1 METIQNLGRRKLRNG
16 LTISGILIGVLAL
29 TTMGSMA
36 EKMSAFADGGERY
49 YTDHVEVTDAARA
62 WGGMVPLAK
71 RDEIARVPGVVA
83 AFAVVETSATIEDEF
98 RFMNWPSILAR
109 QPGYDEHASYRLPI
123 AEGRSLNATSRG
135 EVVLGADLAKELGA
149 RVGGTVLLPKPPKE
163 PRSGVTSRE
172 FAVVGIFERTFS
184 QPDVIAMVSFPDGQ
198 RLLAASLPPA
208 VRDAIDPA
216 TLATGI
222 DAFGAAGSDLDE
234 LARRIPREVSGVK
247 ATPPSELV
255 ARFRSFILIFTA
267 MTTAAALLAL
277 LIGGLSVVNTMTMAV
292 AERGREI
299 GLKKAIG
306 ARTGD
311 ILREHLFEA
320 VAIGLIG
327 GGLGVM
333 AGWGVTAAINAATA
347 DQNISM
353 FLLTPR
359 LVAIGLGF
367 SIGLGALAGI
377 LPAIRAARLDPVIA
391 LRAQ

>member
-1 METIQNLGRRKLRNG
+1 M
-16 LTISGILIGVLAL
+16 
-29 TTMGSMA
+29 
-36 EKMSAFADGGERY
+36 
-49 YTDHVEVTDAARA
+49 
-62 WGGMVPLAK
+62 
-71 RDEIARVPGVVA
+71 
-83 AFAVVETSATIEDEF
+83 ETSATIEDEF

-109 QPGYDEHASYRLPI
+109 QPGYDERASYRLSV
-123 AEGRSLNATSRG
+123 AEGRALRATSRG

-163 PRSGVTSRE
+163 PRPGVSSRE
-172 FAVVGIFERTFS
+172 FTVVGIFERTFS

-198 RLLAASLPPA
+198 QLLAASLPPPI
-208 VRDAIDPA
+208 RDAIDPS

-222 DAFGAAGSDLDE
+222 DAFGTPGSDLDE

-277 LIGGLSVVNTMTMAV
+277 LIGGPSVVNTMTMAV
-292 AERGREI
+292 AERVREI

-311 ILREHLFEA
+311 ILREHLLEA
-320 VAIGLIG
+320 VAIGLVG
-327 GGLGVM
+327 GALGVM

-359 LVAIGLGF
+359 LVAIALGF

-377 LPAIRAARLDPVIA
+377 LPAIRAARLDPVVA